1 MTTKTESVSKPKQPS
16 PTEMWTRYKV
26 SWLFLTSLCGSVP
39 DDPEI
44 TEAWLNA
51 RTPKVKPAGAK
62 SIDQIQ
68 TEVFDT
74 IAAGNA
80 DEPAPPKLVFQ
91 RHNGGLVMRAA
102 TIRAHIKDCA
112 RVLSAQF
119 ISKIKGE
126 RAFSTRVINAV
137 YLDPIVYW
145 VPILRPD
152 DNPVTQADGSRDKPV
167 HVRGPRGEPL
177 NALKTFEFI
186 NPPSKMEFVLQV
198 LGKSVSQND
207 LEYILTYGGTHGY
220 AGERGDGEGRYS
232 FTIESV
238 E

>member
-1 MTTKTESVSKPKQPS
+1 MPEPTTNKGNTMTTKTESVSKPKQPS

-44 TEAWLNA
+44 TKAWLNA

-62 SIDQIQ
+62 SIEQIQ

-74 IAAGNA
+74 IAAGSA
-80 DEPAPPKLVFQ
+80 DEPAPSKLVFQ

-102 TIRAHIKDCA
+102 TIRA
-112 RVLSAQF
+112 
-119 ISKIKGE
+119 
-126 RAFSTRVINAV
+126 
-137 YLDPIVYW
+137 
-145 VPILRPD
+145 D
-152 DNPVTQADGSRDKPV
+152 DNPVTEADGSRDKPV

-232 FTIESV
+232 FTIEAV